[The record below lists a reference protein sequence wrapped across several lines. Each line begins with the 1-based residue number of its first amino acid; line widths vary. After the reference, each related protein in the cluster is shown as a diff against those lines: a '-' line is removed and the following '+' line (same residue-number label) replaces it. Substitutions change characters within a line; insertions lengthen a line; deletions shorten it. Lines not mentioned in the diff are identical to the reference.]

1 MNQQI
6 EQTMDALLNAVT
18 IKPDGWMI
26 VLSIGAALLFAAIM
40 WGAYRLA
47 NGAEAYQPK
56 FAATLIALALI
67 STILMDLIQSNLA
80 LSLGMLGSLSIV
92 RFRTNIKDPRDIGFI
107 FWAMAIGIA
116 SATQSYLIG
125 IIGSVVL
132 GAVMILTKKHGEAE
146 RQLLLVIRGSNTDLD
161 GIQNV
166 VKSCTRTNLV
176 KQHMAFLIRTVSSV
190 TGRYVSVENDEEFS
204 IALLAFTEAVKRYDK
219 EKGTFLTFAKL
230 VIESRLKTYLSGKK
244 KEGTEVSLEAMQEEG
259 MDFAEEKK
267 KKTIKACMKKSYSI
281 GKNFCSSA

>member
-26 VLSIGAALLFAAIM
+26 ALSIGAALLFAAIM
-40 WGAYRLA
+40 
-47 NGAEAYQPK
+47 
-56 FAATLIALALI
+56 

-132 GAVMILTKKHGEAE
+132 GAVMIITKNVEK
-146 RQLLLVIRGSNTDLD
+146 
-161 GIQNV
+161 QNV
-166 VKSCTRTNLV
+166 S
-176 KQHMAFLIRTVSSV
+176 
-190 TGRYVSVENDEEFS
+190 
-204 IALLAFTEAVKRYDK
+204 
-219 EKGTFLTFAKL
+219 
-230 VIESRLKTYLSGKK
+230 
-244 KEGTEVSLEAMQEEG
+244 
-259 MDFAEEKK
+259 
-267 KKTIKACMKKSYSI
+267 
-281 GKNFCSSA
+281 FC

>member
-1 MNQQI
+1 
-6 EQTMDALLNAVT
+6 MDALLNAVT

-26 VLSIGAALLFAAIM
+26 ALSIGAALLFAAIM
-40 WGAYRLA
+40 RGAYCLA
-47 NGAEAYQPK
+47 NGAESYQPK

-92 RFRTNIKDPRDIGFI
+92 RFRNNIKDPRDIGFI

-132 GAVMILTKKHGEAE
+132 GAVMIITKKRGEAE

-176 KQHMAFLIRTVSSV
+176 KAKNILSDSFELVYEIQIPEKKGNQVIENIFELGGIDSV
-190 TGRYVSVENDEEFS
+190 N
-204 IALLAFTEAVKRYDK
+204 LLAQN
-219 EKGTFLTFAKL
+219 G
-230 VIESRLKTYLSGKK
+230 
-244 KEGTEVSLEAMQEEG
+244 
-259 MDFAEEKK
+259 
-267 KKTIKACMKKSYSI
+267 
-281 GKNFCSSA
+281 

>member
-26 VLSIGAALLFAAIM
+26 ALSIGAALLFAAIM

-47 NGAEAYQPK
+47 NGAESYQPK

-132 GAVMILTKKHGEAE
+132 GAVMIITKKRGEAE

-176 KQHMAFLIRTVSSV
+176 KAKNILSDSFELVYEIQIP
-190 TGRYVSVENDEEFS
+190 
-204 IALLAFTEAVKRYDK
+204 
-219 EKGTFLTFAKL
+219 EKNGNQ
-230 VIESRLKTYLSGKK
+230 VIENIFELGGIDSVNL
-244 KEGTEVSLEAMQEEG
+244 
-259 MDFAEEKK
+259 FAQN
-267 KKTIKACMKKSYSI
+267 
-281 GKNFCSSA
+281 G

>member
-6 EQTMDALLNAVT
+6 VQTMDALLNAVT

-26 VLSIGAALLFAAIM
+26 ALSIGAALLFAAIM
-40 WGAYRLA
+40 WGAYLLA
-47 NGAEAYQPK
+47 NGAESYQPK

-132 GAVMILTKKHGEAE
+132 GAVMIITKKRGEAE

-176 KQHMAFLIRTVSSV
+176 KAKNILSDSFELVYEIQIPEKNGNQVIENIFELGGIDSV
-190 TGRYVSVENDEEFS
+190 N
-204 IALLAFTEAVKRYDK
+204 LLAQN
-219 EKGTFLTFAKL
+219 G
-230 VIESRLKTYLSGKK
+230 
-244 KEGTEVSLEAMQEEG
+244 
-259 MDFAEEKK
+259 
-267 KKTIKACMKKSYSI
+267 
-281 GKNFCSSA
+281 

>member
-26 VLSIGAALLFAAIM
+26 ALSIGAALLFAAIM
-40 WGAYRLA
+40 
-47 NGAEAYQPK
+47 
-56 FAATLIALALI
+56 
-67 STILMDLIQSNLA
+67 STILMYLIQSNLA

-132 GAVMILTKKHGEAE
+132 GAVMIITKKRGEAE

-176 KQHMAFLIRTVSSV
+176 KAKNILSDSFELVYEIQIPEKNGNQVIENIFKLGGVDSV
-190 TGRYVSVENDEEFS
+190 N
-204 IALLAFTEAVKRYDK
+204 LLAQN
-219 EKGTFLTFAKL
+219 G
-230 VIESRLKTYLSGKK
+230 
-244 KEGTEVSLEAMQEEG
+244 
-259 MDFAEEKK
+259 
-267 KKTIKACMKKSYSI
+267 
-281 GKNFCSSA
+281 

>member
-26 VLSIGAALLFAAIM
+26 ALSIGAALLFAAIM
-40 WGAYRLA
+40 WGAYLLA
-47 NGAEAYQPK
+47 NGAESYQPK
-56 FAATLIALALI
+56 FAATLIALAFI

-132 GAVMILTKKHGEAE
+132 GAVMIITKKRGEAE

-176 KQHMAFLIRTVSSV
+176 KAKNILSDSFELVYEIQIPEKNGNQVIENIFELGGIDSV
-190 TGRYVSVENDEEFS
+190 N
-204 IALLAFTEAVKRYDK
+204 LLAQN
-219 EKGTFLTFAKL
+219 G
-230 VIESRLKTYLSGKK
+230 
-244 KEGTEVSLEAMQEEG
+244 
-259 MDFAEEKK
+259 
-267 KKTIKACMKKSYSI
+267 
-281 GKNFCSSA
+281 

>member
-1 MNQQI
+1 
-6 EQTMDALLNAVT
+6 MDALLNAVT

-26 VLSIGAALLFAAIM
+26 ALSIGAALLFAAIM
-40 WGAYRLA
+40 
-47 NGAEAYQPK
+47 
-56 FAATLIALALI
+56 

-132 GAVMILTKKHGEAE
+132 GAVMIITKKRGEAE
-146 RQLLLVIRGSNTDLD
+146 RQFLLVIRGSNTDLD

-176 KQHMAFLIRTVSSV
+176 KAKNILSDSFELVYEIQIPEKNGNQVIENIFELGGVDSV
-190 TGRYVSVENDEEFS
+190 N
-204 IALLAFTEAVKRYDK
+204 LLAQNGCCTGEPEVVQCKK
-219 EKGTFLTFAKL
+219 K
-230 VIESRLKTYLSGKK
+230 IETRGRDDSRQNHFIRKPGQSGKTAH
-244 KEGTEVSLEAMQEEG
+244 GLF
-259 MDFAEEKK
+259 D
-267 KKTIKACMKKSYSI
+267 SY
-281 GKNFCSSA
+281 GEQFYRPVCVHRK

>member
-26 VLSIGAALLFAAIM
+26 ALSIGAALLFAAIM

-47 NGAEAYQPK
+47 NGAESYQPK

-132 GAVMILTKKHGEAE
+132 GAVMIITKKRGEAE

-166 VKSCTRTNLV
+166 VKSCTRINLV
-176 KQHMAFLIRTVSSV
+176 KAKNILSDSFELVYEIQIPEKNGNQVIENIFELGGIDSV
-190 TGRYVSVENDEEFS
+190 N
-204 IALLAFTEAVKRYDK
+204 LLAQN
-219 EKGTFLTFAKL
+219 G
-230 VIESRLKTYLSGKK
+230 
-244 KEGTEVSLEAMQEEG
+244 
-259 MDFAEEKK
+259 
-267 KKTIKACMKKSYSI
+267 
-281 GKNFCSSA
+281 

>member
-1 MNQQI
+1 
-6 EQTMDALLNAVT
+6 
-18 IKPDGWMI
+18 
-26 VLSIGAALLFAAIM
+26 
-40 WGAYRLA
+40 
-47 NGAEAYQPK
+47 
-56 FAATLIALALI
+56 
-67 STILMDLIQSNLA
+67 
-80 LSLGMLGSLSIV
+80 
-92 RFRTNIKDPRDIGFI
+92 
-107 FWAMAIGIA
+107 MAIGIA

-267 KKTIKACMKKSYSI
+267 EEDHQSLHEEIIQYREELLFFA
-281 GKNFCSSA
+281 

>member
-26 VLSIGAALLFAAIM
+26 ALSIGAALLFAAIM
-40 WGAYRLA
+40 WGAYSLA
-47 NGAEAYQPK
+47 NGAESYQPK

-80 LSLGMLGSLSIV
+80 LSLGMMGSLSIV

-116 SATQSYLIG
+116 SSTQSYLIG

-132 GAVMILTKKHGEAE
+132 GAVMIITKKRGEAE

-176 KQHMAFLIRTVSSV
+176 KAKNILSDSFELVYEIQIPEKNGNQVIENIFELGGIDSV
-190 TGRYVSVENDEEFS
+190 N
-204 IALLAFTEAVKRYDK
+204 LLAQN
-219 EKGTFLTFAKL
+219 G
-230 VIESRLKTYLSGKK
+230 
-244 KEGTEVSLEAMQEEG
+244 
-259 MDFAEEKK
+259 
-267 KKTIKACMKKSYSI
+267 
-281 GKNFCSSA
+281 

>member
-26 VLSIGAALLFAAIM
+26 ALSIGAALLFAAIM
-40 WGAYRLA
+40 
-47 NGAEAYQPK
+47 
-56 FAATLIALALI
+56 

-132 GAVMILTKKHGEAE
+132 GAVMIITKKRGEAE
-146 RQLLLVIRGSNTDLD
+146 RQFLLVIRGSNTDLD

-166 VKSCTRTNLV
+166 VKICTRTNIV
-176 KQHMAFLIRTVSSV
+176 KAKNILS
-190 TGRYVSVENDEEFS
+190 DS
-204 IALLAFTEAVKRYDK
+204 I
-219 EKGTFLTFAKL
+219 
-230 VIESRLKTYLSGKK
+230 
-244 KEGTEVSLEAMQEEG
+244 
-259 MDFAEEKK
+259 
-267 KKTIKACMKKSYSI
+267 
-281 GKNFCSSA
+281 